1 MSYEQY
7 GISKQL
13 IEKVKKKMKNPVLK
27 EKVKKKLEGVTKRD
41 LQQPAKVKRL
51 IQSISKLLEI
61 QLTTTQEE
69 RIKQFVLDQKI
80 DPNNTF
86 HLIKLWNMFR

>member
-1 MSYEQY
+1 
-7 GISKQL
+7 
-13 IEKVKKKMKNPVLK
+13 MKNPVLK